1 MMSRK
6 VAQNCTE
13 KSAGFA
19 PIDYYERLIKL
30 RAESPDDYLL
40 RTSPA
45 TRAALVYYEAAKAKH
60 ERQN

>member
-1 MMSRK
+1 MSQTMQ
-6 VAQNCTE
+6 QNATT
-13 KSAGFA
+13 KAAPFA

-45 TRAALVYYEAAKAKH
+45 TRAALVYYEAARRKTKK
-60 ERQN
+60 